1 MTTSP
6 LLSLPVQAADG
17 AQTTLGDLLD
27 GRAALVVNVASKCGL
42 TPQYTALQSL
52 HAEYDA
58 AGFTV
63 LAFPCNQFGGQ
74 EPGTA
79 EEIQSACST
88 NYGVTFPVL
97 AKVDVNGPR
106 PAPVWRQLTE
116 VPDSEGRAGEVDWN
130 FEKFVVSA
138 TGDVVARFRPLTDP
152 LSDEVR
158 AAVEQVTGR

>member
-6 LLSLPVQAADG
+6 LLGAPVEAADG
-17 AQTTLGDLLD
+17 AQTTFGDLLA

-42 TPQYTALQSL
+42 TPQYNALQAL
-52 HAEYDA
+52 HAEYSA

-79 EEIQSACST
+79 QEIQDACST
-88 NYGVTFPVL
+88 SYGVTFPLL
-97 AKVDVNGPR
+97 AKVEVNGPR
-106 PAPVWRQLTE
+106 PAPVWQHLTQA
-116 VPDSEGRAGEVDWN
+116 PDPEGRAGEVEWN
-130 FEKFVVSA
+130 FEKFIVSA
-138 TGDVVARFRPLTDP
+138 TGEVVARFRPLTDP

-158 AAVEQVTGR
+158 SVVEQVTGR